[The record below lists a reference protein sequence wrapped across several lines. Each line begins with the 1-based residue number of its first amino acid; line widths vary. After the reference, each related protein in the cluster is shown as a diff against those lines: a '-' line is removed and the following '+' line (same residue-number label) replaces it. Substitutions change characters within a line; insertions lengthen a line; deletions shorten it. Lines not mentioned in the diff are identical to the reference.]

1 MTGKRAAERVLAQ
14 YVNDGSCVRLR
25 AGHRHHVRAYGFV
38 QARTHEG
45 RSSRMLIRWTSVVS
59 TWTRCWVSSST
70 YGNNSLE
77 QSS

>member
-45 RSSRMLIRWTSVVS
+45 RSSRMLMPVNECREYLDAVLGIFQHLRQQLS
-59 TWTRCWVSSST
+59 
-70 YGNNSLE
+70 
-77 QSS
+77 